1 MVIHIAP
8 IGIETA
14 HVFEGI
20 KDKQFGQPDKLFLL
34 HSPNQKKQP
43 GEKRV
48 AASNQFKKIALD
60 IKNQLEGFVE
70 TYLIE
75 INAFDMN
82 SVWDGINK
90 IIKDE
95 FEKDESLT
103 LKDFAINVT
112 GGTNLMAVASTIAAG
127 SRGVRAYY
135 VLNKNFKE
143 NKKPYVRELTIP
155 NFRIERTI
163 TRNLHQLLRVISEQK
178 FKWAGVN
185 LNPRRIETEAGLPI
199 SVGVIVKEGIKPNW
213 MKKRIESGWVV
224 RSVLLEI
231 MKNKYRIPK
240 QTTTNRL
247 ATLQERG
254 LIMIQRNVPKLKPP
268 SKSASK
274 YSKFEL

>member
-1 MVIHIAP
+1 
-8 IGIETA
+8 
-14 HVFEGI
+14 
-20 KDKQFGQPDKLFLL
+20 
-34 HSPNQKKQP
+34 
-43 GEKRV
+43 
-48 AASNQFKKIALD
+48 
-60 IKNQLEGFVE
+60 
-70 TYLIE
+70 
-75 INAFDMN
+75 MN

-155 NFRIERTI
+155 NFRTERKI

-185 LNPRRIETEAGLPI
+185 QNQRRIETEAGLPI
-199 SVGVIVKEGIKPNW
+199 FVGVVVKEGIKPNW
-213 MKKRIESGWVV
+213 MKKRIESGWVS

-247 ATLQERG
+247 ATIQERG
-254 LIMIQRNVPKLKPP
+254 LVLIQRNVPKLKPP

-274 YSKFEL
+274 YSKFEYKIDNKELLISITSNGISELRYQKND

>member
-1 MVIHIAP
+1 MVIHITP

-20 KDKQFGQPDKLFLL
+20 KEKQFGQPDKLYLL

-127 SRGVRAYY
+127 SRTRSTSWSIA
-135 VLNKNFKE
+135 
-143 NKKPYVRELTIP
+143 IP
-155 NFRIERTI
+155 GSGARSAIRGRTRTSSSSRTPTSARSGSRS
-163 TRNLHQLLRVISEQK
+163 TR
-178 FKWAGVN
+178 
-185 LNPRRIETEAGLPI
+185 T
-199 SVGVIVKEGIKPNW
+199 
-213 MKKRIESGWVV
+213 
-224 RSVLLEI
+224 
-231 MKNKYRIPK
+231 
-240 QTTTNRL
+240 
-247 ATLQERG
+247 
-254 LIMIQRNVPKLKPP
+254 
-268 SKSASK
+268 
-274 YSKFEL
+274 